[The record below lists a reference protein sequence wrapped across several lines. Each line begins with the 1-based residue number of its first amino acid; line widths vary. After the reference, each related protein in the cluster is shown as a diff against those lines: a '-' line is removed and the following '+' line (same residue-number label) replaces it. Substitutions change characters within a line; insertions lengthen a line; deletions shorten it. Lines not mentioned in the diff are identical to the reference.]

1 MAEVPSFSST
11 EYDIFERKARQ
22 DGCLETTETI
32 YMPIASVDQ
41 TDTEFLIS
49 GDSDTYIDPNIKL
62 FIRGKLVKIDWTDLA
77 ETDYVAGVKNLLH
90 FLFNQR
96 TISQNETQIT
106 KAFENYNYR
115 AYLETLMTY
124 GTEADD

>member
-62 FIRGKLVKIDWTDLA
+62 FIRGKLVKID
-77 ETDYVAGVKNLLH
+77 
-90 FLFNQR
+90 
-96 TISQNETQIT
+96 
-106 KAFENYNYR
+106 
-115 AYLETLMTY
+115 
-124 GTEADD
+124 